1 MESQMMQVLTC
12 EDNSVGMSL
21 VEKKEKGWQNLSQLL
36 SYDINVYTQQF
47 SKVTINHDEI
57 IYLM

>member
-1 MESQMMQVLTC
+1 MMQVLTC